1 MPRLHPLFTVILL
14 LCAACLA
21 RAGEPEVQLTNEQ
34 FKKLDQFES
43 FALQKADKIFNGEK
57 KEYKQAGAEYE
68 AFVLD
73 NPRSKVLPYALLRKA
88 RCIQLSNKRNA
99 AIKEY
104 QELIDFFPDADQ
116 FSGAAMYYIGQCHWE
131 NGDQEKALKAWAQLA
146 EHPTFSKHFLA
157 ASALNMLAENM
168 LKQNQTDKAIG
179 YFKQVA
185 IDFRTANPDAARH
198 AIFEQVVPY
207 YVRTSP
213 DEPKLR
219 DFYVKAR
226 GFENDPHKIEE
237 DATKDNHYWTKVRE
251 YIERLGQFTDLQADL
266 RKTYFG
272 YWAQQMAGKFPEW
285 DDYQLDAA
293 NYQFAADGDATR
305 FASRMDD
312 QFTKY
317 QKDGDY
323 ARVVKWI
330 QAYATQKNKVQEY
343 YAKLDFSKM
352 PTALIRHLIAVLY
365 DNAKDPALAKNVF
378 QQARLGEMTD
388 QERTEF
394 SHFLWQKDGDLVK
407 TVCASM
413 KDPAYGQMELLRY
426 YHWKQDGDKGLPLCD
441 LVKGV
446 PDYAKEALW
455 KKAEFYHW
463 KGQMPEAIAAYKEA
477 DNPPHNLFRISEC
490 FAKLGK
496 LDQAVQQLQQI
507 QNFFQEQAPDAALR
521 VAYIYRDAGM
531 KDKFESALRVVLKKY
546 PKSGQSSQAH
556 QELEKMGARIGGG
569 VDAEQ

>member
-1 MPRLHPLFTVILL
+1 MPRPHHLFIALVLL
-14 LCAACLA
+14 FAALSSH
-21 RAGEPEVQLTNEQ
+21 AGEPEVQLTTDQ

-43 FALQKADKIFNGEK
+43 FALQKADKVFNSEK
-57 KEYKQAGAEYE
+57 KEYKQAAAEYE

-104 QELIDFFPDADQ
+104 QELIDFFPDAVD
-116 FSGAAMYYIGQCHWE
+116 FSGAAAFYIGQCHWE
-131 NGDQEKALKAWAQLA
+131 NGDPDKALKAWAQMA
-146 EHPTFSKHFLA
+146 EHPAYSKHFLA
-157 ASALNMLAENM
+157 ASGLNMLAENM
-168 LKQNQTDKAIG
+168 LKQNQTEKAIG

-185 IDFRTANPDAARH
+185 IDFRKANPDAARH
-198 AIFEQVVPY
+198 AIFDMVVPY
-207 YVRTSP
+207 YIRTSP

-219 DFYVKAR
+219 DFYLKTG
-226 GFENDPHKIEE
+226 GFENDPHKVEE
-237 DATKDNHYWTKVRE
+237 DTTKDAHYWAKVRE
-251 YIERLGQFTDLQADL
+251 NVERQAQFTDLQADL
-266 RKTYFG
+266 RKKYFG
-272 YWAQQMAGKFPEW
+272 YWAQQLAGKFPEA
-285 DDYQLDAA
+285 DDYQIDAA
-293 NYQFAADGDATR
+293 NYQFAADGDAAR
-305 FASRMDD
+305 FSSRLDD

-323 ARVVKWI
+323 ARIVKFI
-330 QAYATQKNKVQEY
+330 QAYASQKNKVQEY

-352 PTALIRHLIAVLY
+352 PNQLIRHLIAILY
-365 DNAKDPALAKNVF
+365 DHVKDPTLAKNVF
-378 QQARLGEMTD
+378 SQVRMGEMTD
-388 QERTEF
+388 QERTDF
-394 SHFLWQKDGDLVK
+394 AHFLWHKDGDLVK
-407 TVCASM
+407 AVCAGM
-413 KDPAYGQMELLRY
+413 KDPVYGQMELLRY
-426 YHWKQDGDKGLPLCD
+426 YHWKQDGEKGLPLCEQ
-441 LVKGV
+441 VKGV

-490 FAKLGK
+490 FSKLGK
-496 LDQAVQQLQQI
+496 MDQAIEQLRQI

-521 VAYIYRDAGM
+521 VAYIYRDAGQ
-531 KDKFESALRVVLKKY
+531 KDKFESALRAVLKKY
-546 PKSGQSSQAH
+546 PKSGQSSTAH